1 MLTRNVAD
9 GIHLVEHAF
18 TNVYLVEDNGSVMIV
33 DSGLPAAHHAIS
45 GAVRSLGYG
54 PGSVSAIVLTHGH
67 FDHTGTAAKLRSEFR
82 APVLAHPADHYIAAH
97 PYRYAHERSRWTYP
111 LRFPGSLRSL
121 GAMTMA
127 GALLVR
133 GVGDVLEL
141 GPDSGTDLPG
151 SPELLHTPG
160 HTAGHVALHFP
171 GRGAL
176 IAGDSIVTFNPYTGH
191 RGPQIVSGAA
201 TADSSTA
208 LASLHALAATGADVL
223 LTGHGEPWTAGAEA
237 AVGQALA
244 RGAS

>member
-9 GIHLVEHAF
+9 GIHWVEHAF
-18 TNVYLVEDNGSVMIV
+18 TNTYLVEGGDSIMIV
-33 DSGLPAAHHAIS
+33 DSGLPASQHRIS
-45 GAVRSLGYG
+45 SAVRTLGYG

-67 FDHTGTAAKLRSEFR
+67 FDHVGTAAKLRTEFR

-111 LRFPGSLRSL
+111 LRFPASLRSL

-133 GVGDVLEL
+133 GVGDVREL
-141 GPDSGTDLPG
+141 GPDSGEDLPG
-151 SPELLHTPG
+151 NPQLLHTPG

-171 GRGAL
+171 DRGAL
-176 IAGDSIVTFNPYTGH
+176 ICGDSVVTFNPYTGH

-201 TADSSTA
+201 TADSAVA
-208 LASLHALAATGADVL
+208 LASLQTLAETGAPVL
-223 LTGHGEPWTAGAEA
+223 LTGHGDPWTDGAEA
-237 AVGQALA
+237 AVEQALA